1 MKRSQSDR
9 EIREDV
15 TPGASAGAGIE
26 SESEDDCTSTSDHEA
41 GSGYS
46 DMEVSDSGT
55 ANKKTSKSKLISE
68 NRGKLYNP
76 KKHKGAYRYKTKF
89 DDKWLKKHPGFK
101 GNYHFKMQCQF
112 VIIFVG
118 NNLILQFYNIQL
130 SVCYC

>member
-26 SESEDDCTSTSDHEA
+26 SESEDDCTSSSDHEA
-41 GSGYS
+41 GSGDS

-89 DDKWLKKHPGFK
+89 DDKWLKNILVLKVFITSK
-101 GNYHFKMQCQF
+101 CNA
-112 VIIFVG
+112 
-118 NNLILQFYNIQL
+118 NLSSFSLGTT
-130 SVCYC
+130 